1 MPATAHR
8 CYSKAFFS
16 LYLIGQQSGLA
27 KAKPLTMHNKT
38 LIQTLCLGRHRRPV
52 KAGPCERRRAPSR
65 TTGLAVAKLRLLG
78 PLGATGSTEIRLQR
92 VRVLHRPGANRQ
104 ENAPIS
110 LFPCLPP

>member
-65 TTGLAVAKLRLLG
+65 RTGLAVAKLQLLG
-78 PLGATGSTEIRLQR
+78 PSVATGSTEIRLQR
-92 VRVLHRPGANRQ
+92 VRVLHRPRGESTGKRA
-104 ENAPIS
+104 IS
-110 LFPCLPP
+110 LFPCVPP